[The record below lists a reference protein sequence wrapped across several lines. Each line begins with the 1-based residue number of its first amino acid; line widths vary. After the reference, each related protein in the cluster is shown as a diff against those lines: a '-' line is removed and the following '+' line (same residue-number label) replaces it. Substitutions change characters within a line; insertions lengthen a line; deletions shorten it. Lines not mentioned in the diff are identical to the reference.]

1 MADFLDDLHNPQT
14 CSATQRLLEELEVER
29 QELGQIDCLH
39 LLQPARLTRF
49 LQGNN
54 GSVEEAAAHF
64 RRMLT
69 WYREADMPKKRL
81 LVEGKDWSVDS
92 VEGGKELFRMMCI
105 DASKKMADG
114 TMLWVQRDGLV
125 QIDEIMSL
133 SDEDYLDSDG
143 TPHTSLGATLEDLVH
158 RMSLLCEL
166 RQIHLDGRSEET
178 GHLAKFIQVRDLT
191 GLNITAVVRN
201 RAVMKRL
208 ADVFKIISTAFPETL
223 TRMIIVNPPAG
234 FNMLWMAVQPML
246 NQRIKQ
252 KFVFIPDGV
261 FEFPQKL
268 AAMVGTAPLQA
279 LADLGATGPSDFCPG
294 HSNFRYRV
302 LSPGCKAQ
310 WSFEIQPPG
319 CSLQLQVIFFEECED
334 GRSGPVVHEVFPVQP
349 VSGAVSGHCG
359 PLGLSGLLWFTW
371 YNDSWTSTMQVKDLK
386 ISVNSSGEDELLRNP
401 SQHQFPDFS
410 HDPPPPREKVP
421 LLYEDPPCSD
431 CGWEGGLGSPAFQAL
446 MLRLAALVLLIATAQ
461 TARKYIS
468 LVQENGY
475 VPIAPFLVSKAEVG
489 LLLSAQAFAGC
500 AALIPAGLAID
511 RLGAKAV
518 LQWAVQVAMLGL
530 LVASWAPS
538 FPGQFFARLILGAS
552 LSANF
557 NASMA
562 LIMEHYQDAL
572 IVSVALSTKHLQSL
586 LGNMVGPPSVGF
598 VFDLAKKHSLPL
610 PYFWALVH
618 PMLLLVVILWLLRGV
633 PEATLSEPLVKAKQE
648 QPLVQ
653 KAFAVY
659 LSAGAPAVVLALELV
674 SSFGSSS
681 AFLTAGAT
689 EMHRMGFASTHIGLA
704 AVPASMA
711 QSVTSWWAGWIA
723 GEVKHREKVL
733 LGLVL
738 GRCTATGTPFA
749 YATLLLLIALG
760 FGMLPPAGIMVLTLA
775 LSSAANGML
784 DAPSI
789 SMMADLARAR
799 NLGYGQAVT
808 ASEMA
813 VALGLALG
821 PSVATVVMHRG
832 SYGCLSLLSASVA
845 LLVGLAATANLRH
858 VPRLE
863 EPT

>member
-1 MADFLDDLHNPQT
+1 M
-14 CSATQRLLEELEVER
+14 ER

-133 SDEDYLDSDG
+133 SD
-143 TPHTSLGATLEDLVH
+143 EDLVH

-401 SQHQFPDFS
+401 SSSSVLLQKKRRNRSPSTVNFTCCLPWFWEATDVDSDDPDSPKVLRHHRLQHQFPDFS

-468 LVQENGY
+468 LVQE
-475 VPIAPFLVSKAEVG
+475 
-489 LLLSAQAFAGC
+489 
-500 AALIPAGLAID
+500 
-511 RLGAKAV
+511 
-518 LQWAVQVAMLGL
+518 
-530 LVASWAPS
+530 
-538 FPGQFFARLILGAS
+538 
-552 LSANF
+552 
-557 NASMA
+557 
-562 LIMEHYQDAL
+562 
-572 IVSVALSTKHLQSL
+572 
-586 LGNMVGPPSVGF
+586 
-598 VFDLAKKHSLPL
+598 
-610 PYFWALVH
+610 
-618 PMLLLVVILWLLRGV
+618 
-633 PEATLSEPLVKAKQE
+633 
-648 QPLVQ
+648 
-653 KAFAVY
+653 
-659 LSAGAPAVVLALELV
+659 
-674 SSFGSSS
+674 
-681 AFLTAGAT
+681 
-689 EMHRMGFASTHIGLA
+689 
-704 AVPASMA
+704 
-711 QSVTSWWAGWIA
+711 
-723 GEVKHREKVL
+723 
-733 LGLVL
+733 
-738 GRCTATGTPFA
+738 
-749 YATLLLLIALG
+749 TLL
-760 FGMLPPAGIMVLTLA
+760 
-775 LSSAANGML
+775 
-784 DAPSI
+784 
-789 SMMADLARAR
+789 
-799 NLGYGQAVT
+799 
-808 ASEMA
+808 
-813 VALGLALG
+813 
-821 PSVATVVMHRG
+821 
-832 SYGCLSLLSASVA
+832 
-845 LLVGLAATANLRH
+845 
-858 VPRLE
+858 
-863 EPT
+863 

>member
-1 MADFLDDLHNPQT
+1 M
-14 CSATQRLLEELEVER
+14 
-29 QELGQIDCLH
+29 
-39 LLQPARLTRF
+39 
-49 LQGNN
+49 
-54 GSVEEAAAHF
+54 AAANSS
-64 RRMLT
+64 RVVSIG
-69 WYREADMPKKRL
+69 RL
-81 LVEGKDWSVDS
+81 
-92 VEGGKELFRMMCI
+92 
-105 DASKKMADG
+105 
-114 TMLWVQRDGLV
+114 
-125 QIDEIMSL
+125 
-133 SDEDYLDSDG
+133 
-143 TPHTSLGATLEDLVH
+143 
-158 RMSLLCEL
+158 
-166 RQIHLDGRSEET
+166 
-178 GHLAKFIQVRDLT
+178 
-191 GLNITAVVRN
+191 
-201 RAVMKRL
+201 
-208 ADVFKIISTAFPETL
+208 
-223 TRMIIVNPPAG
+223 
-234 FNMLWMAVQPML
+234 
-246 NQRIKQ
+246 
-252 KFVFIPDGV
+252 
-261 FEFPQKL
+261 
-268 AAMVGTAPLQA
+268 
-279 LADLGATGPSDFCPG
+279 
-294 HSNFRYRV
+294 
-302 LSPGCKAQ
+302 
-310 WSFEIQPPG
+310 
-319 CSLQLQVIFFEECED
+319 VIFGVCY
-334 GRSGPVVHEVFPVQP
+334 V
-349 VSGAVSGHCG
+349 
-359 PLGLSGLLWFTW
+359 
-371 YNDSWTSTMQVKDLK
+371 
-386 ISVNSSGEDELLRNP
+386 
-401 SQHQFPDFS
+401 
-410 HDPPPPREKVP
+410 
-421 LLYEDPPCSD
+421 
-431 CGWEGGLGSPAFQAL
+431 
-446 MLRLAALVLLIATAQ
+446 
-461 TARKYIS
+461 
-468 LVQENGY
+468 ENGY

-562 LIMEHYQDAL
+562 LIMEHYQEPLRSSLLGSA
-572 IVSVALSTKHLQSL
+572 ISVGL

-733 LGLVL
+733 LG
-738 GRCTATGTPFA
+738 TPFA

-858 VPRLE
+858 VLRLE